1 MLYLYLLLNKFMLLK
16 ILIENVT
23 LVYLAYNMAQKRW
36 FGQDKMLKTSITR
49 DYTNASKLV
58 IKYQ

>member
-1 MLYLYLLLNKFMLLK
+1 MLLK